1 SPYNTYK
8 YTGLPPGPISMA
20 SISSIDAVLNNEA
33 HDYIFFCAKGDGS
46 GYHAFAKTLA
56 GHNANAARY
65 RKNLRARGLR

>member
-20 SISSIDAVLNNEA
+20 SISSIDAVLDTEE

-46 GYHAFAKTLA
+46 GYHAFAKTLS

-65 RKNLRARGLR
+65 RKNLKKRGLR